1 MKRIVSL
8 ALVAMVLLTFV
19 GTAAAKMPVIGCAI
33 YKFDDTFM
41 TSVRNAILKTAEG
54 KAQVDMVDSQN
65 SQAFQNDRVDM
76 FITKGVDALAI
87 NPVDRSA
94 AGVIIEKARM
104 ANIPVV
110 FFNREPFPE
119 DMALWDKVYYVG
131 ARAEESGTIS
141 GQLIADYWLAHPEA
155 DKNGDGILQYVML
168 KGEPGHQDAELRTE
182 YSVKALLDAGIQ
194 VECLA
199 EDHANWD
206 RVRGQEKMAAFL
218 AAHGDKI
225 EAVLA
230 NNDDMALGAIEALR
244 AAGYFTDGKYM
255 PVVGVDATA
264 PALEALKEGT
274 LLGTV
279 LNDAKRQGEAT
290 LMLAYVL
297 AKGETPTKENTG
309 YEIVDG
315 KYVWVPYA
323 KITIDNW
330 EEVL

>member
-1 MKRIVSL
+1 MKRTALIM
-8 ALVAMVLLTFV
+8 LVALLVLSSFSVALAQQPT
-19 GTAAAKMPVIGCAI
+19 IGCAI

-41 TSVRNAILKTAEG
+41 TSVRNSILATAEG

-87 NPVDRSA
+87 NPVDRAA
-94 AGVIIEKARM
+94 AGVIIQKAKQ

-110 FFNREPFPE
+110 FFNREPFE
-119 DMALWDKVYYVG
+119 DDMAMWDKVYYVG
-131 ARAEESGTIS
+131 AKAEESGTIS
-141 GQLIADYWLAHPEA
+141 GQLIVDYWLAHPEA
-155 DKNGDGILQYVML
+155 DKNGDGVLQYVML

-182 YSVKALLDAGIQ
+182 YSIKAVTDAGIP

-225 EAVLA
+225 EAVFA

-244 AAGYFTDGKYM
+244 AAGYFRGDKYI

-290 LMLAYVL
+290 FMLSYVL

-309 YEIVDG
+309 YEIVDE

-323 KITIDNW
+323 KITIENW
-330 EEVL
+330 EDAL